1 MAIEK
6 PAGIDAAIDDAARAM
21 TATPAPA
28 ALRGA
33 VLARVAAPAGR
44 GLWAW
49 PRLGAVAAAAL
60 LVMAGVHWISRPA
73 PVMPASGDPVVA
85 PEAMTAAT
93 PDPVAPAAASPPRVA
108 RAAPPATVVR
118 RSPVALRR
126 SAGGVVAA
134 STIEVTP
141 VAIAPLSSEGVVVV
155 ELVPVPDALDIMPIA
170 VLPLS
175 IGGAGD
181 ALEE

>member
-21 TATPAPA
+21 TATPAP
-28 ALRGA
+28 
-33 VLARVAAPAGR
+33 
-44 GLWAW
+44 
-49 PRLGAVAAAAL
+49 AAL

-85 PEAMTAAT
+85 PEAMRAAT

-155 ELVPVPDALDIMPIA
+155 ELVPVPDAIDIMPIA
-170 VLPLS
+170 VSPLS
-175 IGGAGD
+175 IAVERRFVSV
-181 ALEE
+181 LIVER